1 MKIKSIEIHK
11 LFDLFD
17 YKISLDQEENIT
29 ILTGPNGYGKTTILN
44 IIYNLFND
52 DGSFYYFQKLLFS
65 KIIFCF
71 DNQYRLE
78 VRKNIENEQVLFYI
92 YDENNTE
99 ISAYDYTS
107 EEEDVKTQIERYI
120 PYVRR
125 IAPGKWFDKRHNRV
139 YNFGEILNRSLGD
152 LPFDLLNSFKN
163 KKSANEAIQNI
174 FENLQVYLIK
184 EQRLVRKNQQIKYD
198 EVEISYTDTIQDY
211 AKELSLLIERKQAES
226 FTITQKLDSSFPKRL
241 LESEHELSKE
251 EFDSRFEQLRIKYD
265 KLNRFGLITSSLY
278 IPPYDAKSEN
288 LRVLSIYLDD
298 SHRKV
303 AVFDELLNKIELF
316 TDILN
321 QKRFTHKAIQ
331 INKENGFMFI
341 SELHNT
347 PLSLTDLSSGEQH
360 EVVLLY
366 ELLFRVKPGTI
377 VLVDEPEI
385 SLHVT
390 WQQEFINDLIKISNM
405 QQICFIVA
413 THSPTI
419 INNRETVDLYAL
431 TQNS

>member
-17 YKISLDQEENIT
+17 YKIALDPDENLT
-29 ILTGPNGYGKTTILN
+29 ILTGPNGYGKTTLLN
-44 IIYNLFND
+44 IIYNLFNEN
-52 DGSFYYFQKLLFS
+52 GSFYYFQKLLFS
-65 KIIFCF
+65 EIIFCF
-71 DNQYRLE
+71 DNQYRLK
-78 VRKNIENEQVLFYI
+78 VKKNIESAQVLFYI
-92 YDENNTE
+92 YDENHTV
-99 ISAYDYTS
+99 ISTYDYTS
-107 EEEDVKTQIERYI
+107 EEEDIKNQIEGYI
-120 PYVRR
+120 PFVRR
-125 IAPGKWFDKRHNRV
+125 ISQDKWVHKQQDIIYSFD
-139 YNFGEILNRSLGD
+139 ELLNEFSSN
-152 LPFDLLNSFKN
+152 LPFYLLNSFKN
-163 KKSANEAIQNI
+163 YGLANEKTLNI
-174 FENLQVYLIK
+174 FENIQVYLIK
-184 EQRLVRKNQQIKYD
+184 EQRLIRQTQQIKYGK
-198 EVEISYTDTIQDY
+198 VEFSHTNTIQDY
-211 AKELSLLIERKQAES
+211 AKELSSLIEKKQAES

-241 LESEHELSKE
+241 LESKHELSKE
-251 EFDSRFEQLRIKYD
+251 EFDSRFEQLRVKYD
-265 KLNRFGLITSSLY
+265 KLNRFGLITSSLD
-278 IPPYDAKSEN
+278 IPSYDAKSEN

-298 SHRKV
+298 SHQKV

-341 SELHNT
+341 SARNNT

-366 ELLFRVKPGTI
+366 ELLFKVKPGTI

-431 TQNS
+431 TQNN

>member
-1 MKIKSIEIHK
+1 MKIESIEIHK

-17 YKISLDQEENIT
+17 YKIELNQDENLT
-29 ILTGPNGYGKTTILN
+29 ILTGPNGYGKTSILN

-52 DGSFYYFQKLLFS
+52 NGSFYYFQKLLFS
-65 KIIFCF
+65 EIIFHF

-78 VRKNIENEQVLFYI
+78 VRKNIESAQVLFYI
-92 YDENNTE
+92 YGENHTE
-99 ISAYDYTS
+99 ISRYDYAS
-107 EEEDVKTQIERYI
+107 EENIKKQIERYI
-120 PYVRR
+120 PFVRR
-125 IAPGKWFDKRHNRV
+125 ISQDKWLDKQQGRI
-139 YNFGEILNRSLGD
+139 YSFAELLNEFSGY
-152 LPFDLLNSFKN
+152 LPFDLLNALKN
-163 KKSANEAIQNI
+163 NGLGNAAMLNI
-174 FENLQVYLIK
+174 FEDLQVYLIK
-184 EQRLVRKNQQIKYD
+184 EQRLIKQNQQIKYD
-198 EVEISYTDTIQDY
+198 ELEISHTNTILDY
-211 AKELSLLIERKQAES
+211 AKELSSLIEKKQAES
-226 FTITQKLDSSFPKRL
+226 FTITQKLDGSFPKRL
-241 LESEHELSKE
+241 LESRHELSKE
-251 EFDSRFEQLRIKYD
+251 EFDNRFEQLRVKYD
-265 KLNRFGLITSSLY
+265 KLNRFGLITSSLD
-278 IPPYDAKSEN
+278 IPPYDDKSEN

-298 SHRKV
+298 SHQKV

-341 SELHNT
+341 SDRNNT
-347 PLSLTDLSSGEQH
+347 ALSLTDLSSGEQH

-385 SLHVT
+385 SLHVS
-390 WQQEFINDLIKISNM
+390 WQQEFINDLIKISKM
-405 QQICFIVA
+405 QQIRFIVA

-431 TQNS
+431 TQNN